1 MQAAAGEQQTTTTRR
16 HEHKTAV
23 QGSLVDHLAGAPD
36 CPTSNYY
43 GGGVPRLC
51 LCGRSWCVEQQ
62 SFESGVTLGAPHG
75 KWHSRG
81 RDGDCGSGNYT
92 LHFIGFEGDYGTFGM

>member
-36 CPTSNYY
+36 CSTSNYY

-51 LCGRSWCVEQQ
+51 ACVGDHGVL
-62 SFESGVTLGAPHG
+62 SSGPLNRV
-75 KWHSRG
+75 
-81 RDGDCGSGNYT
+81 
-92 LHFIGFEGDYGTFGM
+92 